1 MVDGAVAAGIPADY
15 ALVLRR
21 LTGAA
26 IAGNGATPTGD
37 TEKVTG
43 QPATTVREF
52 AERHART
59 WPLEEK

>member
-21 LTGAA
+21 LTGA
-26 IAGNGATPTGD
+26 GNGATPTGD

-43 QPATTVREF
+43 RLATTVREF

>member
-21 LTGAA
+21 L
-26 IAGNGATPTGD
+26 PGD

-43 QPATTVREF
+43 GPATTVREF

-59 WPLEEK
+59 WALEEK